1 MLTAW
6 RLTALVPVIV
16 VVFSAP
22 AAAQS
27 FYGSLIS
34 VSPVCA
40 PESFSETGVL
50 PDESNSRL
58 PRPNCCLRRL

>member
-16 VVFSAP
+16 VVLSAP

-50 PDESNSRL
+50 PDE
-58 PRPNCCLRRL
+58 